1 MHYVLVVYMIPIIA
15 VISTKVVGGG
25 DFFLVHLV
33 HQRCAYCGTAD
44 LKLTSL
50 SVMWAI

>member
-25 DFFLVHLV
+25 IFFGSPGTPTMCLL
-33 HQRCAYCGTAD
+33 RYC
-44 LKLTSL
+44 
-50 SVMWAI
+50 